1 MPGSNGA
8 ITIGSGGISGR
19 DDTNVY
25 GISWEATAD
34 ASLATFVNQTISKS
48 TIGGGFLASISAKFD
63 GTTPP
68 SGLTVTV
75 SDRLGIVKATST
87 FTASGTDALSPAVQ
101 FVGPLTVALSGN
113 TTNSAKVIVDIGVI

>member
-34 ASLATFVNQTISKS
+34 ASAATFVNQTISKS
-48 TIGGGFLASISAKFD
+48 TIGGGFLPSISAKFD
-63 GTTPP
+63 DTTPP
-68 SGLTVTV
+68 DALTVTV

-87 FTASGTDALSPAVQ
+87 FTASGTDALSPPVQ
-101 FVGPLTVALSGN
+101 FVGPLTVALSCN